1 MTRRFIL
8 SVLSCLAALTL
19 WSGGAM
25 GGLLEVTHSP
35 VAGQYGSV
43 NAALAVATTNDVIE
57 IIDNSL
63 PFIGSVAVDGSSL
76 AKNNLVIRG
85 KAGLNPRPT
94 IQGSGVASPF
104 DGGVRAVFTY
114 NNAVDNLQVQD
125 LIFQGTASDDVICDA
140 RFWNGAG
147 FTNCDFLS
155 VGGWNALR
163 SQVATTFTNCKM
175 TGANNTV
182 EHFFGGP
189 LILDDCTVSGG
200 PDNGMN
206 ISGGQVVIRNKSL
219 ISCNSNTSLFIH
231 GEFAGNNPNVQI
243 TNSIVT
249 HGSSGGGNLL
259 VINNGSAGAGV
270 TTLAID
276 NSDLIGDVSNYPAN
290 SITGAGIILNTTV
303 AALSVTDT
311 IFFNIS
317 SVAYVINGN
326 TAGIANFEN
335 YNAFKRAPNNLQDQG
350 LTRGTN
356 NVYLTSDMTSTGWLY
371 SFEEVGG
378 TAGDYRLEQLSQ
390 AATLNSTGTPAYAGS
405 QGLHPTFL
413 PVGLSAF
420 ELQ

>member
-1 MTRRFIL
+1 
-8 SVLSCLAALTL
+8 
-19 WSGGAM
+19 
-25 GGLLEVTHSP
+25 
-35 VAGQYGSV
+35 
-43 NAALAVATTNDVIE
+43 
-57 IIDNSL
+57 
-63 PFIGSVAVDGSSL
+63 
-76 AKNNLVIRG
+76 
-85 KAGLNPRPT
+85 
-94 IQGSGVASPF
+94 
-104 DGGVRAVFTY
+104 
-114 NNAVDNLQVQD
+114 
-125 LIFQGTASDDVICDA
+125 
-140 RFWNGAG
+140 
-147 FTNCDFLS
+147 
-155 VGGWNALR
+155 
-163 SQVATTFTNCKM
+163 
-175 TGANNTV
+175 
-182 EHFFGGP
+182 
-189 LILDDCTVSGG
+189 
-200 PDNGMN
+200 
-206 ISGGQVVIRNKSL
+206 
-219 ISCNSNTSLFIH
+219 
-231 GEFAGNNPNVQI
+231 
-243 TNSIVT
+243 
-249 HGSSGGGNLL
+249 
-259 VINNGSAGAGV
+259 
-270 TTLAID
+270 
-276 NSDLIGDVSNYPAN
+276 LIGDVSNYPAN